1 MKNLLPIY
9 LLAMMMIS
17 CKASSQI
24 ITSKEEAKQK
34 GVYSYSDTDK
44 ETSLNNTGGG
54 SSSKKKNK
62 KNKKSEP
69 VAKKSNKASENEIV
83 LDNTE
88 YDYTTTLNPGNYLQ
102 NQIVFNALEYNGV
115 KYKTGGTTRDGMDCS
130 GLVFTTFKI
139 FDISLPRSSHEQAK
153 VGNTIK
159 LSEVKTGDLL
169 FFKNNPR
176 RNVINHV
183 GLVVSTDNGDIQFIH
198 STLSLGVVIS
208 SMSEDYYKRT
218 FVQANRVIK

>member
-1 MKNLLPIY
+1 
-9 LLAMMMIS
+9 MMIS

-34 GVYSYSDTDK
+34 GVYSYNETDR
-44 ETSLNNTGGG
+44 ETSLSTTGGE
-54 SSSKKKNK
+54 SSSKKKVK
-62 KNKKSEP
+62 KQKNRKAQP
-69 VAKKSNKASENEIV
+69 VTVNSNEDSKNEII
-83 LDNTE
+83 LNDTE
-88 YDYTTTLNPGNYLQ
+88 YDYITTLNPENYLQ
-102 NQIVFNALEYNGV
+102 NQIVFNALEFNGV
-115 KYKTGGTTRDGMDCS
+115 RYKTGGTTKEGMDCS
-130 GLVFTTFKI
+130 GLVFTTFKL

-153 VGNTIK
+153 IGNTIK

-208 SMSEDYYKRT
+208 SMSEEYYKNT